1 MAPSP
6 PPTAPTEGIEL
17 GRPPG
22 AVDRNVGLVRPIGAV
37 DRNVGLVRPIAAVD
51 RVVGD
56 CAKVVPQAK
65 RTKAAA
71 TAKTRCIEAPASA
84 ANRVVL
90 RPTLD
95 RL

>member
-6 PPTAPTEGIEL
+6 PPTAPTEGIGL
-17 GRPPG
+17 VRPPG
-22 AVDRNVGLVRPIGAV
+22 AVDRIVGLVTPIS
-37 DRNVGLVRPIAAVD
+37 AVD

-71 TAKTRCIEAPASA
+71 SAKVRCIEAPAPA

-90 RPTLD
+90 RPVLD

>member
-6 PPTAPTEGIEL
+6 PPTAPTEGIGL
-17 GRPPG
+17 VRPPG
-22 AVDRNVGLVRPIGAV
+22 AVDRIVGLVTPIS
-37 DRNVGLVRPIAAVD
+37 AVD

-71 TAKTRCIEAPASA
+71 TVKARCIEAPALA

-90 RPTLD
+90 RPVLD